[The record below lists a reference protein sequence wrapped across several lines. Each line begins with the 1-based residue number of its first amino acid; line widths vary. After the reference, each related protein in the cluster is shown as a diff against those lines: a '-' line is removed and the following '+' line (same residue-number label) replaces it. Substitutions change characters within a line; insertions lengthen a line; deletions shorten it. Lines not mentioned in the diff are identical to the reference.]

1 MARKTVS
8 IKADHLQRVASI
20 APHLAIAELVWN
32 GLDADASVI
41 HVALHE
47 GDLGKIDKITIKDN
61 GTGISLDRAD
71 DSFSTIGGSWKNRE
85 RATPL
90 GRCLHG
96 QKGEGRFKAFSL
108 GRSVLW
114 DSTYLDAQQQTKHI
128 HISALR
134 DSLNEVDINEDEKGK
149 LDSCGTLVTIN
160 EIDDKVQVLTTEN
173 LISKLTY
180 IFAGYLCQYSNVQI
194 FVNGTLLDPRELINS
209 ESEIILGEDSD
220 IHGKMKIILWDKKD
234 VSDFYLC
241 KENYSFI
248 CDYDTKNKIRK
259 QGHNYT
265 VYLCGEIINNLNES
279 DNLSIVDMDK
289 NAGILITE
297 AIAKLN
303 EYLRIQKEKENSQR
317 ITNWIDL
324 EIYPYTASQYTPIEE
339 IEKNLFDMVAVKV
352 EDNLPRFRSS
362 SIESK
367 RLTFQ
372 LLSNAIKENPASM
385 QRILE
390 EVLKL
395 NDSEKEMFSKLLENT
410 SLTSI
415 IRSSKI
421 VADRLNFLKGL
432 ENLLF
437 DKENKKALLERDQLH
452 KILENETWVFME
464 DFNFSGSENTLNDVL
479 KIHATHLDY
488 YDEES
493 FDTEKPVFLSDG
505 KKGRVDLFFHKA
517 RKPSQGYKEYLVVEL
532 KRPSQKINSEVITQ
546 IKNYAYAVS
555 SDERFDHSK
564 TKWTF
569 IAVSNELDQFAKR
582 EANQRGKR
590 KGVVSD
596 DAEYNVEV
604 IVMTWAEVI
613 NNARAR
619 LDFYKEQL
627 SYNVDHNSVDE
638 YLREKHNEYLPKTYS

>member
-1 MARKTVS
+1 
-8 IKADHLQRVASI
+8 
-20 APHLAIAELVWN
+20 
-32 GLDADASVI
+32 
-41 HVALHE
+41 
-47 GDLGKIDKITIKDN
+47 
-61 GTGISLDRAD
+61 
-71 DSFSTIGGSWKNRE
+71 
-85 RATPL
+85 
-90 GRCLHG
+90 
-96 QKGEGRFKAFSL
+96 
-108 GRSVLW
+108 
-114 DSTYLDAQQQTKHI
+114 
-128 HISALR
+128 
-134 DSLNEVDINEDEKGK
+134 
-149 LDSCGTLVTIN
+149 
-160 EIDDKVQVLTTEN
+160 
-173 LISKLTY
+173 
-180 IFAGYLCQYSNVQI
+180 
-194 FVNGTLLDPRELINS
+194 
-209 ESEIILGEDSD
+209 
-220 IHGKMKIILWDKKD
+220 
-234 VSDFYLC
+234 
-241 KENYSFI
+241 
-248 CDYDTKNKIRK
+248 
-259 QGHNYT
+259 
-265 VYLCGEIINNLNES
+265 
-279 DNLSIVDMDK
+279 
-289 NAGILITE
+289 
-297 AIAKLN
+297 
-303 EYLRIQKEKENSQR
+303 KEKENSQR

-324 EIYPYTASQYTPIEE
+324 NIYPYTASQYTPIEE

-352 EDNLPRFRSS
+352 EDNLPRFRTS

-367 RLTFQ
+367 KLTFQ

-395 NDSEKEMFSKLLENT
+395 NDNEKEMFSKLLENT

-479 KIHATHLDY
+479 KIHAKHLDY
-488 YDEES
+488 YDKDS
-493 FDTEKPVFLSDG
+493 FDADKPVFLSDG

-582 EANQRGKR
+582 ESNQRGKR

-596 DAEYNVEV
+596 DVEYNVEV
-604 IVMTWAEVI
+604 IVMTWAEII

-627 SYNVDHNSVDE
+627 SYNVDHNSVDD